1 MHAFNPMLKPEL
13 NYFARVP
20 FTTVESFLLLL
31 PQTILVYPLLYF
43 VLPRYVFKD
52 KYMPAILWS
61 LVFLSLMLVI
71 NTFMITRVNAKV
83 INFLLPEHL
92 LLGTAR
98 PQEQSF
104 FMGILG
110 SMKGALSGAAL
121 AACVKM
127 VKHYYTEQ
135 NQKWRLQK
143 ENTETQLQ
151 LLTAQ
156 VHPHFLFN
164 TLNNIYS
171 KAQTES
177 PGTASMIMELSHIL
191 RYVLDEGRVAKVPL
205 EHELQ
210 MVRDYIN
217 LEKMRYDEKLDL
229 HLSLPSDTDNLYIAP
244 LLLLPFVENC
254 FKHGASKML
263 RNPWI
268 SVKMELQGDS
278 LIVKIIN
285 GRKDQVDG
293 NSGYRRGTGIQNVK
307 QRLDLLYRDKYEL
320 EIVDDREVFIVNLR
334 MELVRI
340 PQIAVATQTTNEYA

>member
-1 MHAFNPMLKPEL
+1 MLKPEL